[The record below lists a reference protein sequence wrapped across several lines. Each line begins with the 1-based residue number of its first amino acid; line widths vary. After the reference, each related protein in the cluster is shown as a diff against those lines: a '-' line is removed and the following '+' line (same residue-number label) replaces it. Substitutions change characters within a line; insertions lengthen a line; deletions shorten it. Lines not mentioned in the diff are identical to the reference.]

1 MPLFHPLI
9 ESWFAENVG
18 EPSDIQNLA
27 WPAIA
32 RGENVLLSAPTG
44 SGKTL
49 AAFLWA
55 IDRLA
60 SGVWQGGTTRVLY
73 ISPLKALNA
82 DIERNLRLPL
92 AGISGAFAKAGV
104 PFPRISVGV
113 RSGDSTPAE
122 RARMAK
128 HPPEILITTP
138 ESLALILNS
147 RKTRYMLSG
156 VRTVILDEI
165 HALAPGKRGSFLSLA
180 VERIVLLSGE
190 LQRILLSATVNPVGT
205 VAAFGCGLKPGPAG
219 GSLEERPVTILRS
232 TVRRPVKLTV
242 MSAPSEADEK
252 GKWPALV
259 RSFLGIIGRNRSTLI
274 FVNSRRMAE
283 KAAFL
288 LNQEAGREVA
298 YAHHGSLSREV
309 RYAVEARMKAGEL
322 PAVVAT
328 NSLELGIDI
337 GSIDEV
343 ILVQCPASVSATIQ
357 RVGRSGHRLA
367 AESRGTLFP
376 THGADY
382 LFAAAQVPAVAE
394 GDIEPLRIPERA
406 LDVLAQAIAGI
417 TALDPWKADDLFAF
431 VRRSWPYREL
441 SRKEFDLTLEMLAG
455 RYAGTRIRELAA
467 RIFIDR
473 EDGSIRSREGTLP
486 LLYSSGG
493 TIPDRGYFTLRAG
506 GARLG
511 ELDEEFVWE
520 RKLGETFSLGTQS
533 WKIASIDAQ
542 YVDVVPWNRDIN
554 IIPFWRGDALY
565 RPFDACTRTLELLDR
580 FEGKVGTLEFAD
592 YLMTEAAFDS
602 ASMSS
607 LVSFLETQERTA
619 GLPHRGRIVLERI
632 VDAESG
638 GILQRIAFHTL
649 RGGRVNYPLA
659 IAARTAALA
668 IGARC
673 EFSVNDQSVL
683 FTFTDR
689 GEADRFLEAFKSS
702 ELLNSGNLLGLL
714 REGLEESG
722 FFGALFRQNAGR
734 ALLLPRTS
742 FGKRVPLWITRQRS
756 KRLAEAVSTYRDFPV
771 TLETWRQVLNDELDI
786 PPLLALLDDIESGA
800 VAVMERQKGTTESDL
815 GERPP
820 SPFARELLWQD
831 TDRLM
836 YERDQSEGGPS
847 RLSDELVAEVART
860 PELRPLLDPGLV
872 LEFEGKALR
881 LHPGYEPRGT
891 DELADWLSELRY
903 LPIEEW
909 KLLVA
914 GLPGQE
920 DSGQSAGVPSAFG
933 PAAFGQADQG
943 QTGTGGDASDRDSEA
958 AGTAPV
964 IPAAIPVPSPTGNP
978 AGFRAPELRS
988 MPEAGEFI
996 PYFLSYRGPLAIEK
1010 LSALLPYPRESI
1022 EAVLSR
1028 LVAEGRIVSGN
1039 LVAGQGGGE
1048 AGTVYCD
1055 RGNYGILLRL
1065 SRKRNRPSLPIRPAK
1080 ELQDFLA
1087 VFSGIGGG
1095 TASAR
1100 TLEESLER
1108 LSGYPTQ
1115 AQLWEADILPVRFPG
1130 YRPIL
1135 LDGLF
1140 ASAPLRWYGQ
1150 GHSIAFCLEDD
1161 LELFLP
1167 GTEADLSEDAKAVLA
1182 ILGNGSAA
1190 PGALAEATGLGTE
1203 RTMAALWE
1211 LAFASRAS
1219 SEGFAAVR
1227 LGAAAGFSFPQ
1238 ADRGISR
1245 EETAFSP
1252 SPLARRF
1259 RKSALPDRDR
1269 WRRSRES
1276 GRWLALFPPEALGL
1290 DEIDREEIAAA
1301 RARTVLLRYGVV
1313 FRELLERESEELSWK
1328 SVFRAL
1334 RRMELSGEITSGRF
1348 FSGISGIQFASKEA
1362 VKILKDDFARSE
1374 AYWLNACD
1382 PASLAGIRL
1391 EGLDQA
1397 FPPRLAGT
1405 RLVFSGHAL
1414 TAAARRS
1421 GRELDFYL
1429 SPGDQA
1435 TGEACSVL
1443 AAMPPFSPGSPFRVE
1458 AIGGLPATESPY
1470 APVLEA
1476 AGFERGFRTLTR
1488 Y

>member
-1 MPLFHPLI
+1 MPPFHPLI

-60 SGVWQGGTTRVLY
+60 SGTWQGGTTRVLY

-82 DIERNLRLPL
+82 DIERNLRFPL
-92 AGISGAFAKAGV
+92 AGISGAFSRAGV

-113 RSGDSTPAE
+113 RSGDSPPAE

-147 RKTRYMLSG
+147 RKTRFMLSG

-165 HALAPGKRGSFLSLA
+165 HALAPGKRGSFLALA

-190 LQRILLSATVNPVGT
+190 FQRILLSATVNPAGT
-205 VAAFGCGLKPGPAG
+205 VAAFGCGLKPGPGEG
-219 GSLEERPVTILRS
+219 GLEERPVTILKS
-232 TVRRPVKLTV
+232 TVRRPVKLAV
-242 MSAPSEADEK
+242 VSAPSQADEK

-259 RSFLGIIGRNRSTLI
+259 RSFLGIIGQNRSTLI

-309 RYAVEARMKAGEL
+309 RYAVEERMKAGEL

-337 GSIDEV
+337 GSVDEV
-343 ILVQCPASVSATIQ
+343 ILVQCPASVSATVQ

-533 WKIASIDAQ
+533 WKITSIDAQ

-565 RPFDACTRTLELLDR
+565 RPFDACTRTLELLER
-580 FEGKVGTLEFAD
+580 FEGKVGTFEFAG
-592 YLMTEAAFDS
+592 YLRIEASFDP
-602 ASMSS
+602 ASVSS
-607 LVSFLETQERTA
+607 LVSFLEAQERTA

-638 GILQRIAFHTL
+638 GILQRIIIHTL

-659 IAARTAALA
+659 IAARTAARA

-689 GEADRFLEAFKSS
+689 GEADRFLEAFKSG

-756 KRLAEAVSTYRDFPV
+756 KRLADAVSSYRDFPV

-786 PPLLALLDDIESGA
+786 PPLLALLDDLESGA
-800 VAVMERQKGTTESDL
+800 VAVTKREDGATESDL
-815 GERPP
+815 GGRPP

-860 PELRPLLDPGLV
+860 PEWRPLLDPGLV
-872 LEFEGKALR
+872 LEFEKKALR

-891 DELADWLSELRY
+891 DELADWLAELRF
-903 LPIEEW
+903 LPVAEW
-909 KLLVA
+909 KLFVA

-920 DSGQSAGVPSAFG
+920 AVP
-933 PAAFGQADQG
+933 
-943 QTGTGGDASDRDSEA
+943 
-958 AGTAPV
+958 V
-964 IPAAIPVPSPTGNP
+964 AIPISSPTGDP
-978 AGFRAPELRS
+978 AGFLAPELRS

-996 PYFLSYRGPLAIEK
+996 PSFLSYRGPLAIEK
-1010 LSALLPYPRESI
+1010 LSALLPYPRTSI

-1028 LVAEGRIVSGN
+1028 LVAEGKVVSGN
-1039 LVAGQGGGE
+1039 LVAGSSE
-1048 AGTVYCD
+1048 PGTVYCD
-1055 RGNYGILLRL
+1055 RGNYRILLRL
-1065 SRKRNRPSLPIRPAK
+1065 SRKRNRPSLPIRPVD

-1095 TASAR
+1095 TASA
-1100 TLEESLER
+1100 LEESLER
-1108 LSGYPTQ
+1108 LSGYPAQ
-1115 AQLWEADILPVRFPG
+1115 AQLWETDILPVRFPG

-1140 ASAPLRWYGQ
+1140 ASAPLRWYGL
-1150 GHSIAFCLEDD
+1150 GRPSIAFCLEDD
-1161 LELFLP
+1161 LDLFLP
-1167 GTEADLSEDAKAVLA
+1167 TTVPDLSQDAKAILA
-1182 ILGNGSAA
+1182 VLGNGSAA
-1190 PGALAEATGLGTE
+1190 PGALAEATRLGTE
-1203 RTMAALWE
+1203 RTTAALWE

-1227 LGAAAGFSFPQ
+1227 LGAAAGFSFSQ
-1238 ADRGISR
+1238 AEQDRPK
-1245 EETAFSP
+1245 EETGFPA

-1259 RKSALPDRDR
+1259 RKSALPDRER
-1269 WRRSRES
+1269 WRRSRET
-1276 GRWLALFPPEALGL
+1276 GRWLALYPPDAAGF
-1290 DEIDREEIAAA
+1290 DEVDREEVAAA
-1301 RARTVLLRYGVV
+1301 RARTILLRYGIV
-1313 FRELLERESEELSWK
+1313 FREILERERDELSWK

-1334 RRMELSGEITSGRF
+1334 RRMELSGEIASGRF
-1348 FSGISGIQFASKEA
+1348 FSGTSGIQFASKEA
-1362 VKILKDDFARSE
+1362 VKILKDGFARPE
-1374 AYWLNACD
+1374 AYWLNASD
-1382 PASLAGIRL
+1382 PASLAGVRL

-1397 FPPRLAGT
+1397 FPSRLAGT

-1414 TAAARRS
+1414 AAAARRS

-1429 SPGDQA
+1429 PPGNQA
-1435 TGEACSVL
+1435 TLEACSVL

-1476 AGFERGFRTLTR
+1476 AGFERGFKTLTR